1 MTECFRERRRHG
13 RDDGHAIFRS
23 LRWNS
28 VDRLELNV
36 VAPSRAMVA
45 GIGSPLKTAFV

>member
-1 MTECFRERRRHG
+1 MTATLSF
-13 RDDGHAIFRS
+13 D

-28 VDRLELNV
+28 VDPLEQTV

-45 GIGSPLKTAFV
+45 SIGSPLKTAFV